1 MRKPLKQHCLILL
14 ALLVGLLPFSFSYGV
29 ALPAGAATHGPSMD
43 HQAPCID
50 HSSMEHCA
58 EAGGDMPS
66 HDDCCSDHC
75 DSSFG
80 GQLFAAV
87 EYGSLLPRS
96 HRYRAHHS
104 SWTSGPVPPTL
115 LHPPQASA

>member
-29 ALPAGAATHGPSMD
+29 ALPADTAMHGSSMD
-43 HQAPCID
+43 HPAPCIEQSNMD
-50 HSSMEHCA
+50 HCA
-58 EAGGDMPS
+58 EVGVDSPS

-80 GQLFAAV
+80 GQLFVAV
-87 EYGSLLPRS
+87 EYGLLLPRT
-96 HRYRAHHS
+96 HHYRAHHL
-104 SWTSGPVPPTL
+104 SWVSGPVPPTL
-115 LHPPQASA
+115 LHPPQATA